1 MVCNMHRWGGKNIRM
16 LVYERGGI
24 VDFIV
29 DDDVE
34 IFLAGVLG
42 NVGVGNLF

>member
-1 MVCNMHRWGGKNIRM
+1 M